1 MEAMRAAA
9 AALALGLLLIV
20 GSGCGAG
27 SAATATR
34 SGEAASLVPPDALA
48 FVSAD
53 ANLKSDQ
60 WQAVDDLTGGA
71 LADLTSKLNY
81 DRDVAPA
88 LGDEVS
94 LAVLGIDKGQP
105 EAVAFAKPTD
115 EAKLKALAAKYDQGS
130 EHYTVERIG
139 GWSVV
144 ADSEEAFDAVRAADS
159 GRSLAD
165 VAEFKTAVNGFDSSG
180 LAFVYADGAGL
191 KTLPGQVG
199 ALVRVGGS
207 PRWVAARVAGEGKAV
222 RLQLHAGSPG
232 FTPALY
238 RPQLLRDVPSG
249 ALLAFSFK
257 NVDVLLQRLQ
267 SEPSLQSALGQLQKV
282 LGVSAAELP
291 ATLRGEGVFYVAQ
304 SAVVPTLVLELNSA
318 KPATAAR
325 ALRGVAARLRAK
337 AGNVLTLSVFQRGNR
352 VFLTNAADAP
362 AAPANRLV
370 DDQPFKDA
378 LSAADAPADVTW
390 LAYADL
396 HRLLPLV
403 QALAQLQGGTAA
415 PSQKE
420 TQRLEHLGTLV
431 AFGARS
437 GSTGRLELRLE
448 SR

>member
-1 MEAMRAAA
+1 MRPMRAAV
-9 AALALGLLLIV
+9 AALALGLLLV
-20 GSGCGAG
+20 ASGCGSG
-27 SAATATR
+27 SAAVGTR

-60 WQAVDDLTGGA
+60 WQAVDDLTGGG

-81 DRDVAPA
+81 ERDVKPA
-88 LGDEVS
+88 LGDELS
-94 LAVLGIDKGQP
+94 LAVLGIDNGRP

-115 EAKLKALAAKYDQGS
+115 EAKLRALAAKYDQGS

-144 ADSEEAFDAVRAADS
+144 ADSKEAFDAVRAADS

-165 VAEFKTAVNGFDSSG
+165 VADFQTAADGFDSGG
-180 LAFVYADGAGL
+180 LAFVYAGAAGL
-191 KTLPGQVG
+191 KMLPGKFG
-199 ALVRVGGS
+199 ALVRVGDS
-207 PRWVAARVAGEGKAV
+207 SRWVAARLAGESKAI
-222 RLQLHAGSPG
+222 RLQLHAGSSDFAPS
-232 FTPALY
+232 LY

-249 ALLAFSFK
+249 ALLAVSFK
-257 NVDVLLQRLQ
+257 NLDALVQRLQ
-267 SEPSLQSALGQLQKV
+267 SEPSLQSTLGELQKV

-318 KPATAAR
+318 SPASAAR
-325 ALRGVAARLRAK
+325 ALRGVAARLRAT
-337 AGNVLTLSVFQRGNR
+337 AGNVLTLNVFSRGTR
-352 VFLTNAADAP
+352 VFLTNAA
-362 AAPANRLV
+362 AAPPTPGSGLV

-378 LSAADAPADVTW
+378 LAAADAPADVTW

-396 HRLLPLV
+396 HRLLPLI
-403 QALAQLQGGTAA
+403 QALSQLQGGTA
-415 PSQKE
+415 PGQQE

-431 AFGARS
+431 AYGARS
-437 GSTGRLELRLE
+437 GSTSRIELRLE